1 MARKTRTIQTDT
13 AGNSFVEVPGNNG
26 SGKIV
31 RVSLLSDFYTPP
43 ADKDGRVDVR
53 AAAEELQ
60 QEISSGTLQ
69 FRSYLESGE
78 LGLPVEIKLGSRD
91 ELEAMIRAMRSVFKE
106 GLKRSNDVRRAGL
119 ERCQALLKE
128 LDGQVEDRPRKVDR
142 RSSERRGN
150 DRRVWYEPPAT
161 DCRKEE
167 RRTGSDRR
175 ARNVRRVA

>member
-1 MARKTRTIQTDT
+1 MKQKTNKIQTDT
-13 AGNSFVEVPGNNG
+13 AGNSFVEVPSSNG
-26 SGKIV
+26 SGKIM

-43 ADKDGRVDVR
+43 VDEDGRVDVR
-53 AAAEELQ
+53 AAAEELR

-78 LGLPVEIKLGSRD
+78 LGLPVEIKLGSRG
-91 ELEAMIRAMRSVFKE
+91 ELEAMIRAIRSVFKE
-106 GLKRSNDVRRAGL
+106 GLERGNDVRRAGL
-119 ERCQALLKE
+119 ERCQAVLKE
-128 LDGQVEDRPRKVDR
+128 LDAQVEDRRRRVDR

-150 DRRVWYEPPAT
+150 DRRVWYKPPAT

-175 ARNVRRVA
+175 AKNGRRVA